1 MDLEA
6 ALEKHFGFSGFR
18 AGQRKVIESLLANRP
33 ALAIFPTGGGKS
45 LCYQL
50 PAVLLEGLTLVV
62 SPLIALMKDQVDAL
76 RERGIPAARF
86 DSSLSADEAKEV
98 YSEMHRGS
106 LKLLYVAPER
116 LANENFRQQ
125 LARTN
130 ISLLA
135 IDEAHCIS
143 EWGHNFRPDYLKLA
157 DFTNELNISRVLA
170 LTATATPPVAADIRN
185 SFGISE
191 EDHTQLSFHRPNL
204 ELRVTPCLEARKREV
219 LLKRLAEDPEAPTII
234 YGTRQETAE
243 SLAAFL
249 KREGFPARPYH
260 AGLRDETR
268 TACQEAFMS
277 GEASIITAT
286 IAFGMG
292 IDKADIRRII
302 HYNLPKSLE
311 NYTQETGRAGRDGQ
325 PASCE
330 LLACRD
336 DLLTLENFIYGDT
349 PSPGAVSR
357 VLDQVLNRGEHFDIS
372 RYELAGTHDIR
383 PLVINT
389 LFTYLELEG
398 FIVATS
404 PFYTSYRVRL
414 LRDLS
419 QVILGHPEPQ
429 RQFLT
434 NLLTTGKAGRVWT
447 TIEPTKAA
455 ELLNCERNHVIRE
468 LASLESHG
476 DITLKPAG
484 IRHAY
489 RRVRTPDDLPG
500 LTERIQKLFL
510 HREQQDLQRL
520 QQVVSYAEE
529 KGCLSQHLLNH
540 FGEDHPEPCGR
551 CGSCLLP
558 PSGCVPETPAP
569 ELTAT
574 HVDLIQ
580 SLLDERH
587 GPLRTPRQLAR
598 FLCGLTSPAA
608 SRAWAVMPD
617 TGKRARLTS
626 HDTFALLQDHPF
638 QDVLAYCESLIIP

>member
-1 MDLEA
+1 M
-6 ALEKHFGFSGFR
+6 EKHFGFSGFR

-76 RERGIPAARF
+76 RERGIPAARL
-86 DSSLSADEAKEV
+86 DSSLSADEAQAV
-98 YSEMHRGS
+98 YREMLSGS

-125 LARTN
+125 LARTS

-157 DFTNELNISRVLA
+157 DFAKELNISRVLA

-185 SFGISE
+185 SFGIST

-204 ELRVTPCLEARKREV
+204 ELRVTPCLETRKREI
-219 LLKRLAEDPEAPTII
+219 LLERLAENPEAPTII

-243 SLAAFL
+243 GLAAFL

-311 NYTQETGRAGRDGQ
+311 NYTQETGRAGRDGH
-325 PASCE
+325 PATCE

-357 VLDQVLNRGEHFDIS
+357 VLDQALNRGEHFDIS

-414 LRDLS
+414 LRDLR

-434 NLLTTGKAGRVWT
+434 DLLATGKAGRTWT
-447 TIEPTKAA
+447 TIEPANAA
-455 ELLNCERNHVIRE
+455 ELLDCERDHVVRE

-489 RRVRTPDDLPG
+489 RRVRTPDDFPA
-500 LTERIQKLFL
+500 LTDRIQKLFL
-510 HREQQDLQRL
+510 HREEQDLERL
-520 QQVVSYAEE
+520 QQVLSYAEE
-529 KGCLSQHLLNH
+529 KDCLSRHLLNH
-540 FGEDHPEPCGR
+540 FGEDHPDPCGH
-551 CGSCLLP
+551 CGSCLRP
-558 PSGCVPETPAP
+558 PSDRVPETPP
-569 ELTAT
+569 PDLTAT

-580 SLLDERH
+580 SLLNERH

-617 TGKRARLTS
+617 TGKRARLTT
-626 HDTFALLQDHPF
+626 HEAFALLQDHPF

>member
-1 MDLEA
+1 
-6 ALEKHFGFSGFR
+6 
-18 AGQRKVIESLLANRP
+18 
-33 ALAIFPTGGGKS
+33 
-45 LCYQL
+45 
-50 PAVLLEGLTLVV
+50 
-62 SPLIALMKDQVDAL
+62 
-76 RERGIPAARF
+76 
-86 DSSLSADEAKEV
+86 
-98 YSEMHRGS
+98 
-106 LKLLYVAPER
+106 
-116 LANENFRQQ
+116 
-125 LARTN
+125 
-130 ISLLA
+130 
-135 IDEAHCIS
+135 
-143 EWGHNFRPDYLKLA
+143 
-157 DFTNELNISRVLA
+157 
-170 LTATATPPVAADIRN
+170 
-185 SFGISE
+185 
-191 EDHTQLSFHRPNL
+191 
-204 ELRVTPCLEARKREV
+204 
-219 LLKRLAEDPEAPTII
+219 
-234 YGTRQETAE
+234 
-243 SLAAFL
+243 
-249 KREGFPARPYH
+249 
-260 AGLRDETR
+260 
-268 TACQEAFMS
+268 MS

-325 PASCE
+325 PATCE

-349 PSPGAVSR
+349 PSPGAVSQ

-404 PFYTSYRVRL
+404 PFYTSYRIRL

-434 NLLTTGKAGRVWT
+434 NLLATGKAGRVWT
-447 TIEPTKAA
+447 TIEPAITA
-455 ELLNCERNHVIRE
+455 ELLNCERNHVVRE

-489 RRVRTPDDLPG
+489 RRVRTSDDLTG
-500 LTERIQKLFL
+500 LTDRIQKLFL

-529 KGCLSQHLLNH
+529 KDCLSQHLLNH
-540 FGEDHPEPCGR
+540 FGEDHPEPCGC
-551 CGSCLLP
+551 CGSCLHP
-558 PSGCVPETPAP
+558 PSDCVPGTPAP

-574 HVDLIQ
+574 HVGLIQ
-580 SLLDERH
+580 SLLNERH